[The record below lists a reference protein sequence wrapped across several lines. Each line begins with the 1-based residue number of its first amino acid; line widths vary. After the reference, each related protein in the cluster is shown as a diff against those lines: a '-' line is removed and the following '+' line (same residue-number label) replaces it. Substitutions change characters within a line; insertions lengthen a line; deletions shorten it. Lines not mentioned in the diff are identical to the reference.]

1 MKLRKGILS
10 ILIISLMIMIIGI
23 STKVKA
29 EMVNPPMYLGIEE
42 YRKKDSNNKE
52 YAYSVLDKIVWKIT
66 SYDDDERSNP
76 NKNKTLYC
84 IKPGQGFGSRL
95 PDGTYVGRNEV
106 RVYNQKFDLK
116 NRGQIEG
123 NYLNAIPS
131 GETYNS
137 LIWILENCYVPEID
151 TNGSDRQQLLNA
163 AKEYNRNVLN
173 IEDRIYF
180 EKLTDEDIDVV
191 QQLAIWQFTNN
202 NADYQI
208 PSNTFEL
215 YLKEKNKSE
224 DYTSIS
230 NKFPTNDEGIRRN
243 EAAIALYNYLI
254 GKARENGSTEP
265 LPTTT
270 QNPIYINTT
279 NSKIELEGE
288 NYILGPYSINE
299 ITHNIEYTLEATLKN
314 GETPVAFKILNTN
327 KAEVGLKDV
336 VGSQFY
342 ISVLSSQYAS
352 GLKFNVTTK
361 TNEKTL
367 TYWSVNNAPLTDQ
380 PVVEIGKIEKSYA
393 ASITTP
399 NIPKEKTFDL
409 ALRKFITKIN
419 DTKYDRI
426 PKTSPEQLAKLNNG
440 TWTVEKEHTKVPL
453 IVKTGDRVLY
463 TIRIYNEGEINGK
476 ATKITDYL
484 PVGLRYIQDSQINRD
499 NGWTVSSDG
508 RTVVTQKLAGTI
520 INAFDGTTLDYKD
533 VQIECEVI
541 AIDTGADK
549 ILKNIAEITECKD
562 ENGNSVT
569 DRDSIPADLTE
580 DQKKNYNPGE
590 SEKGW
595 GYYDDDDY
603 EDLKMPGKVFDL
615 ALRKFITKINE
626 TQYDREPKTTKEQ
639 LALLNNGKQTVEKE
653 HTKEPIIVKTGDRVL
668 YTIRIY
674 NEGEMNGK
682 ATRITDYLPIGL
694 KFIEDSQINKDNGWT
709 VSSDGRTVVTEKL
722 SGTIINAFDGTTLDY
737 KDVQIE
743 CEVIAIDSIED
754 KILKNVAEITACT
767 DAYGNSVT
775 DRDSVPGDLTEDQKK
790 NYNPGE
796 SEKGWGYYDDDDY
809 EDLRMPGRE
818 FDLALRKFIT
828 KINET
833 EYDREPKT
841 TKEQLDLLNN
851 GKQTVEKEHT
861 KEPIIVK
868 TGDRVLYTIRIYNEG
883 EMNGKATKITDY
895 LPVGLKFIEDSQI
908 NKDNGWTVSSDGRTV
923 ATEKL
928 SGTIIN
934 AFDGTTLD
942 YKDVQIECEVIA
954 IDSIEDKILKNV
966 AEITAC
972 TDAYGNSVT
981 DRDSVPGDLTEDQK
995 KNYNPGESE
1004 KGWGY
1009 YDDDDYEDLRMP
1021 GKEFDL
1027 ALRKFVSKI
1036 NETQYDREP
1045 KTTKEQLDS
1054 LNNGKQTVEKE
1065 HTKEPIIVK
1074 TGDRVL
1080 YTIRIYNEGRM
1091 NGKATKITDYLPVGL
1106 KFIEDSQINKDNGWT
1121 VSSDGRTVATEKLSG
1136 TIINAFDGTTLDYKD
1151 VQIECEVIAIDSIED
1166 KILKNVAE
1174 ITACTDAYGNS
1185 VTDRDSVPG
1194 DLTEDQ
1200 KKNYNPGESEKGWGY
1215 YDDDDYE
1222 DLKMPGKQFDLSLR
1236 KFITQVDEKQLVDN
1250 NGKYIKEPVVDIT
1263 QLKAGTATTAT
1274 YKHQKAPVG
1283 VSENSE
1289 VIYTIRIYNEGQ
1301 LDGYVTEI
1309 TDYLPPELEFVNDE
1323 FNAGYG
1329 WTSNGRVVKTDITSP
1344 NTKLS
1349 SNQDT
1354 IYAGRNSENEDKVL
1368 LKAFDGEKLDYI
1380 DVKIKCKVVNVEK
1393 LDTIITN
1400 IAEITAFTDSNGN
1413 TVIDRDSTADSL
1425 TNDNSKDQD
1434 DIKEDNLPLDTDLP
1448 DYKGRDTNKSIL
1460 TDSTY
1465 HYKGQQDDDDFDKL
1479 ILQEFDLSLRKFI
1492 TAVNDEKVTNRYPVF
1507 TTNKDE
1513 NGNYI
1518 YVHTKEPI
1526 EVETTDLVEYTIR
1539 IYNEGNVAGY
1549 AKEVKD
1555 NIPNGL
1561 EFVPES
1567 DINKEYRWKM
1577 LDEEGNETNEVSK
1590 AKYITT
1596 DYLSKEQEEDGENI
1610 IKGFDQET
1618 MGSPEYKD
1626 VKVVFKVIAPSTHEG
1641 IITNIAEISDDS
1653 DENGNSVIDKDSEP
1667 DNNDEKED
1675 DIDVE
1680 HIKLSYFDLALRK
1693 FITAV
1698 NENEITNRYPQFSID
1713 ENGNYIYTHTKQ
1725 PVEVENGNIVTY
1737 TLRIYNEGTKA
1748 GYAKQVKDDLP
1759 EGLEF
1764 LPENE
1769 LNKQYRWVMLDEE
1782 GKETDELEKAVSIS
1796 TDYLSKAQET
1806 EGKTNLLKPFDKNTM
1821 EEPDHRDVKIAFKVT
1836 EPNTSDRILIN
1847 KAQIADDEDKD
1858 GKPVIDIDS
1867 TPDKWI
1873 EGEDDQDIEKVKVK
1887 YFDLA
1892 LRKWVTQAI
1901 VIENGKE
1908 RVIETGH
1915 KAEDDPEE
1923 VVKVEIEKS
1932 KINKVVVK
1940 FRYKIRVTNE
1950 GEIPGYATEISDY
1963 IPQGLKFVAADNKN
1977 WKEVDG
1983 KIVTNELANT
1993 LLKPGESSE
2002 VEVLLTWINGNDNM
2016 GLKVNT
2022 AEISKDKND
2031 SNTPDIDST
2040 PNNKKPGEDDID
2052 DAPVILATK
2061 TGELINL
2068 SYVGLVTGALAIII
2082 VGVVAI
2088 KKYIL

>member
-10 ILIISLMIMIIGI
+10 ILIISVMLIAIGI
-23 STKVKA
+23 STTVKA
-29 EMVNPPMYLGIEE
+29 EMVEPPMYLGIEE

-106 RVYNQKFDLK
+106 RIYNQKFDLK
-116 NRGQIEG
+116 NRSQIEG
-123 NYLNAIPS
+123 NYLSAIPS
-131 GETYNS
+131 GSVYNS
-137 LIWILENCYVPEID
+137 LIWILEHCYVPEID
-151 TNGSDRQQLLNA
+151 TNGDDRKQLLNS
-163 AKEYNRNVLN
+163 AKDYNRNVLG
-173 IEDRIYF
+173 IEDKIYF

-202 NADYQI
+202 NEDYQI

-230 NKFPTNDEGIRRN
+230 NKFPTNDEGFRRN
-243 EAAIALYNYLI
+243 EAAIALYNYLVA
-254 GKARENGSTEP
+254 KARENGNTEP

-270 QNPIYINTT
+270 QNPISIDTT
-279 NSKIELEGE
+279 NSTIKLEGE
-288 NYILGPYSINE
+288 NYILGPYSISE
-299 ITHNIEYTLEATLKN
+299 ITNNIEYVLEATLKN
-314 GETPVAFKILNTN
+314 GETPVTFKILNTN
-327 KAEVGLKDV
+327 KIEVELKDV

-342 ISVLSSQYAS
+342 ISVPSSQYAS
-352 GLKFNVTTK
+352 GLKFSVTTK

-380 PVVEIGKIEKSYA
+380 PVVEIGKTEKNYVV
-393 ASITTP
+393 SITTP

-419 DTKYDRI
+419 ETEYDRV
-426 PKTSPEQLAKLNNG
+426 PKTSKEQLEKLNNG

-453 IVKTGDRVLY
+453 VVKTGDRVLY
-463 TIRIYNEGEINGK
+463 TIRIYNEGEMNGK
-476 ATKITDYL
+476 ASKITDYL
-484 PVGLRYIQDSQINRD
+484 PVGLKFIQDSQINID
-499 NGWTVSSDG
+499 NGWTVSNDG
-508 RTVVTQKLAGTI
+508 RTVETEKLSETI
-520 INAFDGTTLDYKD
+520 INAFDGTILDYKD
-533 VQIECEVI
+533 VQIECEVV
-541 AIDTGADK
+541 AVDTGADQ
-549 ILKNIAEITECKD
+549 ILKNIAEITECTD
-562 ENGNSVT
+562 AYGNNVT
-569 DRDSIPADLTE
+569 DRDSVPGDLTQ
-580 DQKKNYNPGE
+580 DQKQNYNPGE

-603 EDLKMPGKVFDL
+603 EDLKIPGKEFDL

-626 TQYDREPKTTKEQ
+626 TEYDRVPKTTKEQ
-639 LALLNNGKQTVEKE
+639 LDTLNNGKQTVEKE
-653 HTKEPIIVKTGDRVL
+653 HTKEPLIVKTGDRVL

-682 ATRITDYLPIGL
+682 ASKITDYLPVGL
-694 KFIEDSQINKDNGWT
+694 KFIQDSQINIDNGWT
-709 VSSDGRTVVTEKL
+709 VSNDGRTVETEKL
-722 SGTIINAFDGTTLDY
+722 SETIINAFDGTILDY

-743 CEVIAIDSIED
+743 CEVVAVDTGAD
-754 KILKNVAEITACT
+754 QILKNIAEITECT
-767 DAYGNSVT
+767 DAYGNNVT
-775 DRDSVPGDLTEDQKK
+775 DRDSVPGDLTQDQKQ

-809 EDLRMPGRE
+809 EDLKIPGKE

-833 EYDREPKT
+833 EYDRVPKT
-841 TKEQLDLLNN
+841 TKEQLDTLNN

-861 KEPIIVK
+861 KEPLIVK

-883 EMNGKATKITDY
+883 EMNGKASKITDY
-895 LPVGLKFIEDSQI
+895 LPVGLKFIQDSQI
-908 NKDNGWTVSSDGRTV
+908 NIDNGWTVSNDGRTV
-923 ATEKL
+923 ETEKL
-928 SGTIIN
+928 SETIIN
-934 AFDGTTLD
+934 AFDGTILD
-942 YKDVQIECEVIA
+942 YKDVQIECEVVA
-954 IDSIEDKILKNV
+954 VDTGADQILKNI
-966 AEITAC
+966 AEITEC
-972 TDAYGNSVT
+972 TDAYGNNVT
-981 DRDSVPGDLTEDQK
+981 DRDSVPGDLTQDQK
-995 KNYNPGESE
+995 
-1004 KGWGY
+1004 
-1009 YDDDDYEDLRMP
+1009 
-1021 GKEFDL
+1021 
-1027 ALRKFVSKI
+1027 
-1036 NETQYDREP
+1036 Q
-1045 KTTKEQLDS
+1045 
-1054 LNNGKQTVEKE
+1054 
-1065 HTKEPIIVK
+1065 
-1074 TGDRVL
+1074 
-1080 YTIRIYNEGRM
+1080 
-1091 NGKATKITDYLPVGL
+1091 
-1106 KFIEDSQINKDNGWT
+1106 
-1121 VSSDGRTVATEKLSG
+1121 
-1136 TIINAFDGTTLDYKD
+1136 
-1151 VQIECEVIAIDSIED
+1151 
-1166 KILKNVAE
+1166 
-1174 ITACTDAYGNS
+1174 
-1185 VTDRDSVPG
+1185 
-1194 DLTEDQ
+1194 
-1200 KKNYNPGESEKGWGY
+1200 NYNPGESEKGWGY

-1236 KFITQVDEKQLVDN
+1236 KFITQIDEKQLVDN

-1263 QLKAGTATTAT
+1263 NLKAGTATTAT

-1289 VIYTIRIYNEGQ
+1289 VIYTIRVYNEGQ

-1323 FNAGYG
+1323 FNAQYG

-1354 IYAGRNSENEDKVL
+1354 IYATRNNESEDKVL

-1413 TVIDRDSTADSL
+1413 VVIDRDSTQDSL

-1434 DIKEDNLPLDTDLP
+1434 DIKDDNLPQDSDLP

-1479 ILQEFDLSLRKFI
+1479 ILQEFDLALRKFI
-1492 TAVNDEKVTNRYPVF
+1492 TSVNDEKVTNRYPVF

-1561 EFVPES
+1561 EFVPEN
-1567 DINKEYRWKM
+1567 DTNKEYRWIM
-1577 LDEEGNETNEVSK
+1577 LDEQGNETNDVSK

-1596 DYLSKEQEEDGENI
+1596 DYLSKEQEKDGENI

-1626 VKVVFKVIAPSTHEG
+1626 VKVVFKVIAPSTYEG

-1653 DENGNSVIDKDSEP
+1653 DENGNPVIDKDSEP
-1667 DNNDEKED
+1667 NNNDEKED

-1713 ENGNYIYTHTKQ
+1713 EDGNYIYTHTKE

-1769 LNKQYRWVMLDEE
+1769 INKEYRWIMLDEE
-1782 GKETDELEKAVSIS
+1782 GNETDNLEKAVSIS

-1806 EGKTNLLKPFDKNTM
+1806 EGRDNLLKPFDANSM
-1821 EEPDHRDVKIAFKVT
+1821 EEPDYRDIKIAFKVT

-1908 RVIETGH
+1908 KVIETGH

-1932 KINKVVVK
+1932 KIDKVVVK

-1983 KIVTNELANT
+1983 KIVTNALANT
-1993 LLKPGESSE
+1993 LLKPGESAE
-2002 VEVLLTWINGNDNM
+2002 VEVLLTWINGASNM

-2031 SNTPDIDST
+2031 SDTPDIDSV

-2068 SYVGLVTGALAIII
+2068 SYITLGTISLAIIGA
-2082 VGVVAI
+2082 GVMLI
-2088 KKYIL
+2088 KKYVL

>member
-10 ILIISLMIMIIGI
+10 ILIISVMLIAIGI
-23 STKVKA
+23 STTVKA
-29 EMVNPPMYLGIEE
+29 EMVEPPMYLGIEE

-106 RVYNQKFDLK
+106 RIYNQKFDLK
-116 NRGQIEG
+116 NRSQIEG
-123 NYLNAIPS
+123 NYLSAIPS
-131 GETYNS
+131 GSVYNS
-137 LIWILENCYVPEID
+137 LIWILEHCYVPEID
-151 TNGSDRQQLLNA
+151 TNGDDRKQLLNS
-163 AKEYNRNVLN
+163 AKDYNRNVLG
-173 IEDRIYF
+173 IEDKIYF

-202 NADYQI
+202 NEDYQI

-230 NKFPTNDEGIRRN
+230 NKFPTNDEGFRRN
-243 EAAIALYNYLI
+243 EAAIALYNYLVA
-254 GKARENGSTEP
+254 KARENGNTEP

-270 QNPIYINTT
+270 QNPISIDTT
-279 NSKIELEGE
+279 NSTIKLEGE
-288 NYILGPYSINE
+288 NYILGPYSISE
-299 ITHNIEYTLEATLKN
+299 ITNNIEYVLEATLKN
-314 GETPVAFKILNTN
+314 GETPVTFKILNTN
-327 KAEVGLKDV
+327 KIEVELKDV

-342 ISVLSSQYAS
+342 ISVPSSQYAS
-352 GLKFNVTTK
+352 GLKFSVTTK

-380 PVVEIGKIEKSYA
+380 PVVEIGKTEKNYVV
-393 ASITTP
+393 SITTP

-419 DTKYDRI
+419 ETEYDRV
-426 PKTSPEQLAKLNNG
+426 PKTSKEQLEKLNNG

-453 IVKTGDRVLY
+453 VVKTGDRVLY
-463 TIRIYNEGEINGK
+463 TIRIYNEGEINGT
-476 ATKITDYL
+476 ASKITDYL
-484 PVGLRYIQDSQINRD
+484 PVGLRYIQDSQINID

-508 RTVVTQKLAGTI
+508 RTIVTEKLSGII
-520 INAFDGTTLDYKD
+520 INAFDGTTLAYKD
-533 VQIECEVI
+533 VQIECEVV
-541 AIDTGADK
+541 AIDTGADQ
-549 ILKNIAEITECKD
+549 ILKNVAEITECKD
-562 ENGNSVT
+562 ENGKAVT
-569 DRDSIPADLTE
+569 DRDSVPADLTE
-580 DQKKNYNPGE
+580 DQKQNYNPGE

-603 EDLKMPGKVFDL
+603 EDLKISAKVFDL

-626 TQYDREPKTTKEQ
+626 TEYDRVPKTSKEQ
-639 LALLNNGKQTVEKE
+639 LDTLNNGKQTVEKE
-653 HTKEPIIVKTGDRVL
+653 HTKEPLIVKTGDRVL

-682 ATRITDYLPIGL
+682 ASKITDYLPVGL
-694 KFIEDSQINKDNGWT
+694 KFIQDSQINIDNGWT
-709 VSSDGRTVVTEKL
+709 VSNDGRTVETEKL
-722 SGTIINAFDGTTLDY
+722 SETIINAFDGTILDY

-743 CEVIAIDSIED
+743 CEVVAVDTGAD
-754 KILKNVAEITACT
+754 QILKNIAEITGCT
-767 DAYGNSVT
+767 DAYGNNVT
-775 DRDSVPGDLTEDQKK
+775 DRDSVPGDLTQDQKQ

-809 EDLRMPGRE
+809 EDLKIPGKE

-833 EYDREPKT
+833 EYDRVPKT
-841 TKEQLDLLNN
+841 TKEQLDTLNN

-861 KEPIIVK
+861 KEPLIVK

-883 EMNGKATKITDY
+883 EMNGKASKITDY
-895 LPVGLKFIEDSQI
+895 LPVGLKFIQDSQI
-908 NKDNGWTVSSDGRTV
+908 NIDNGWTVSNDGRTV
-923 ATEKL
+923 ETEKL
-928 SGTIIN
+928 SETIIN
-934 AFDGTTLD
+934 AFDGTILD
-942 YKDVQIECEVIA
+942 YKDVQIECEVVA
-954 IDSIEDKILKNV
+954 VDTGADQILKNI
-966 AEITAC
+966 AEITGC
-972 TDAYGNSVT
+972 TDAYGNNVT
-981 DRDSVPGDLTEDQK
+981 DRDSVPGDLTQDQK
-995 KNYNPGESE
+995 
-1004 KGWGY
+1004 
-1009 YDDDDYEDLRMP
+1009 
-1021 GKEFDL
+1021 
-1027 ALRKFVSKI
+1027 
-1036 NETQYDREP
+1036 Q
-1045 KTTKEQLDS
+1045 
-1054 LNNGKQTVEKE
+1054 
-1065 HTKEPIIVK
+1065 
-1074 TGDRVL
+1074 
-1080 YTIRIYNEGRM
+1080 
-1091 NGKATKITDYLPVGL
+1091 
-1106 KFIEDSQINKDNGWT
+1106 
-1121 VSSDGRTVATEKLSG
+1121 
-1136 TIINAFDGTTLDYKD
+1136 
-1151 VQIECEVIAIDSIED
+1151 
-1166 KILKNVAE
+1166 
-1174 ITACTDAYGNS
+1174 
-1185 VTDRDSVPG
+1185 
-1194 DLTEDQ
+1194 
-1200 KKNYNPGESEKGWGY
+1200 NYNPGESEKGWGY

-1236 KFITQVDEKQLVDN
+1236 KFITQIDEKQLVDN

-1263 QLKAGTATTAT
+1263 NLKAGTATTAT

-1289 VIYTIRIYNEGQ
+1289 VIYTIRVYNEGQ

-1323 FNAGYG
+1323 FNAQYG

-1354 IYAGRNSENEDKVL
+1354 IYATRNNESEDKVL

-1413 TVIDRDSTADSL
+1413 VVIDRDSTQDSL

-1434 DIKEDNLPLDTDLP
+1434 DIKDDNLPQDSDLP

-1479 ILQEFDLSLRKFI
+1479 ILQEFDLALRKFI
-1492 TAVNDEKVTNRYPVF
+1492 TSVNDEKVTNRYPVF

-1561 EFVPES
+1561 EFVPEN
-1567 DINKEYRWKM
+1567 DTNKEYRWIM
-1577 LDEEGNETNEVSK
+1577 LDEQGNETNDVSK

-1596 DYLSKEQEEDGENI
+1596 DYLSKEQEKDGENI

-1626 VKVVFKVIAPSTHEG
+1626 VKVVFKVIAPSTYEG

-1653 DENGNSVIDKDSEP
+1653 DENGNPVIDKDSEP
-1667 DNNDEKED
+1667 NNNDEKED

-1713 ENGNYIYTHTKQ
+1713 EDGNYIYTHTKE

-1769 LNKQYRWVMLDEE
+1769 INKEYRWIMLDEE
-1782 GKETDELEKAVSIS
+1782 GNETDNLEKAVSIS

-1806 EGKTNLLKPFDKNTM
+1806 EGRDNLLKPFDANSM
-1821 EEPDHRDVKIAFKVT
+1821 EEPDYRDIKIAFKVT

-1908 RVIETGH
+1908 KVIETGH

-1932 KINKVVVK
+1932 KIDKVVVK

-1983 KIVTNELANT
+1983 KIVTNALANT
-1993 LLKPGESSE
+1993 LLKPGESAE
-2002 VEVLLTWINGNDNM
+2002 VEVLLTWINGASNM

-2031 SNTPDIDST
+2031 SDTPDIDSV

-2068 SYVGLVTGALAIII
+2068 SYITLGTISLAIIGA
-2082 VGVVAI
+2082 GVMLI
-2088 KKYIL
+2088 KKYVL

>member
-10 ILIISLMIMIIGI
+10 ILIISVMLIAIGI
-23 STKVKA
+23 STTVKA
-29 EMVNPPMYLGIEE
+29 EMVEPPMYLGIEE

-106 RVYNQKFDLK
+106 RIYNQKFDLK
-116 NRGQIEG
+116 NRSQIEG
-123 NYLNAIPS
+123 NYLSAIPS
-131 GETYNS
+131 GSVYNS
-137 LIWILENCYVPEID
+137 LIWILEHCYVPEID
-151 TNGSDRQQLLNA
+151 TNGDDRKQLLNS
-163 AKEYNRNVLN
+163 AKDYNRNVLG
-173 IEDRIYF
+173 IEDKIYF

-202 NADYQI
+202 NEDYQI

-230 NKFPTNDEGIRRN
+230 NKFPTNDEGFRRN
-243 EAAIALYNYLI
+243 EAAIALYNYLVA
-254 GKARENGSTEP
+254 KARENGNTEP

-270 QNPIYINTT
+270 QNPISIDTT
-279 NSKIELEGE
+279 NSTIKLEGE
-288 NYILGPYSINE
+288 NYILGPYSISE
-299 ITHNIEYTLEATLKN
+299 ITNNIEYVLEATLKN
-314 GETPVAFKILNTN
+314 GETPVTFKILNTN
-327 KAEVGLKDV
+327 KIEVELKDV

-342 ISVLSSQYAS
+342 ISVPSSQYAS
-352 GLKFNVTTK
+352 GLKFSVTTK

-380 PVVEIGKIEKSYA
+380 PVVEIGKTEKNYVV
-393 ASITTP
+393 SITTP

-419 DTKYDRI
+419 ETEYDRV
-426 PKTSPEQLAKLNNG
+426 PKTSKEQLEKLNNG

-453 IVKTGDRVLY
+453 VVKTGDRVLY
-463 TIRIYNEGEINGK
+463 TIRIYNEGEINGT
-476 ATKITDYL
+476 ASKITDYL
-484 PVGLRYIQDSQINRD
+484 PVGLRYIQDSQINID

-508 RTVVTQKLAGTI
+508 RTIVTEKLSGII
-520 INAFDGTTLDYKD
+520 INAFDGTTLAYKD
-533 VQIECEVI
+533 VQIECEVV
-541 AIDTGADK
+541 AIDTGADQ
-549 ILKNIAEITECKD
+549 ILKNVAEITECKD
-562 ENGNSVT
+562 ENGKAVT
-569 DRDSIPADLTE
+569 DRDSVPADLTE
-580 DQKKNYNPGE
+580 DQKQNYNPGE

-603 EDLKMPGKVFDL
+603 EDLKISAKVFDL

-626 TQYDREPKTTKEQ
+626 TEYDRVPKTSKEQ
-639 LALLNNGKQTVEKE
+639 LDTLNNGKQTVEKE
-653 HTKEPIIVKTGDRVL
+653 HTKEPLIVKTGDRVL

-682 ATRITDYLPIGL
+682 ASKITDYLPIGL
-694 KFIEDSQINKDNGWT
+694 KFIQDSQINIDNGWT
-709 VSSDGRTVVTEKL
+709 VSNDERTVETEKL
-722 SGTIINAFDGTTLDY
+722 SETIINAFDGTILDY

-743 CEVIAIDSIED
+743 CEVVAVDTGAD
-754 KILKNVAEITACT
+754 QILKNIAEITGCT
-767 DAYGNSVT
+767 DAYGNNVT
-775 DRDSVPGDLTEDQKK
+775 DRDSVPGDLTQDQKQ

-809 EDLRMPGRE
+809 EDLKIPGKE

-833 EYDREPKT
+833 EYDRVPKT
-841 TKEQLDLLNN
+841 TKEQLDTLNN

-861 KEPIIVK
+861 KEPLIVK

-883 EMNGKATKITDY
+883 EMNGKASKITDY
-895 LPVGLKFIEDSQI
+895 LPIGLKFIQDSQI
-908 NKDNGWTVSSDGRTV
+908 NIDNGWTVSNDERTV
-923 ATEKL
+923 ETEKL
-928 SGTIIN
+928 SETIIN
-934 AFDGTTLD
+934 AFDGTILD
-942 YKDVQIECEVIA
+942 YKDVQIECEVVA
-954 IDSIEDKILKNV
+954 VDTGADQILKNI
-966 AEITAC
+966 AEITGC
-972 TDAYGNSVT
+972 TDAYGNNVT
-981 DRDSVPGDLTEDQK
+981 DRDSVPGDLTQDQK
-995 KNYNPGESE
+995 
-1004 KGWGY
+1004 
-1009 YDDDDYEDLRMP
+1009 
-1021 GKEFDL
+1021 
-1027 ALRKFVSKI
+1027 
-1036 NETQYDREP
+1036 Q
-1045 KTTKEQLDS
+1045 
-1054 LNNGKQTVEKE
+1054 
-1065 HTKEPIIVK
+1065 
-1074 TGDRVL
+1074 
-1080 YTIRIYNEGRM
+1080 
-1091 NGKATKITDYLPVGL
+1091 
-1106 KFIEDSQINKDNGWT
+1106 
-1121 VSSDGRTVATEKLSG
+1121 
-1136 TIINAFDGTTLDYKD
+1136 
-1151 VQIECEVIAIDSIED
+1151 
-1166 KILKNVAE
+1166 
-1174 ITACTDAYGNS
+1174 
-1185 VTDRDSVPG
+1185 
-1194 DLTEDQ
+1194 
-1200 KKNYNPGESEKGWGY
+1200 NYNPGESEKGWGY

-1236 KFITQVDEKQLVDN
+1236 KFITQIDEKQLVDN

-1263 QLKAGTATTAT
+1263 NLKAGTATTAT

-1289 VIYTIRIYNEGQ
+1289 VIYTIRVYNEGQ

-1323 FNAGYG
+1323 FNAQYG

-1354 IYAGRNSENEDKVL
+1354 IYATRNNESEDKVL

-1413 TVIDRDSTADSL
+1413 VVIDRDSTQDSL

-1434 DIKEDNLPLDTDLP
+1434 DIKDDNLPQDSDLP

-1479 ILQEFDLSLRKFI
+1479 ILQEFDLALRKFI
-1492 TAVNDEKVTNRYPVF
+1492 TSVNDEKVTNRYPVF

-1561 EFVPES
+1561 EFVPEN
-1567 DINKEYRWKM
+1567 DTNKEYRWIM
-1577 LDEEGNETNEVSK
+1577 LDEQGNETNDVSK

-1596 DYLSKEQEEDGENI
+1596 DYLSKEQEKDGENI

-1626 VKVVFKVIAPSTHEG
+1626 VKVVFKVIAPSTYEG

-1653 DENGNSVIDKDSEP
+1653 DENGNPVIDKDSEP
-1667 DNNDEKED
+1667 NNNDEKED

-1713 ENGNYIYTHTKQ
+1713 EDGNYIYTHTKE

-1769 LNKQYRWVMLDEE
+1769 INKEYRWIMLDEE
-1782 GKETDELEKAVSIS
+1782 GNETDNLEKAVSIS

-1806 EGKTNLLKPFDKNTM
+1806 EGRDNLLKPFDANSM
-1821 EEPDHRDVKIAFKVT
+1821 EEPDYRDIKIAFKVT

-1908 RVIETGH
+1908 KVIETGH

-1932 KINKVVVK
+1932 KIDKVVVK

-1983 KIVTNELANT
+1983 KIVTNALANT
-1993 LLKPGESSE
+1993 LLKPGESAE
-2002 VEVLLTWINGNDNM
+2002 VEVLLTWINGASNM

-2031 SNTPDIDST
+2031 SDTPDIDSV

-2068 SYVGLVTGALAIII
+2068 SYITLGTISLAIIGA
-2082 VGVVAI
+2082 GVMLI
-2088 KKYIL
+2088 KKYVL

>member
-10 ILIISLMIMIIGI
+10 ILIISVMLIAIGI
-23 STKVKA
+23 STTVKA
-29 EMVNPPMYLGIEE
+29 EMVEPPMYLGIEE

-106 RVYNQKFDLK
+106 RIYNQKFDLK
-116 NRGQIEG
+116 NRSQIEG
-123 NYLNAIPS
+123 NYLSAIPS
-131 GETYNS
+131 GSVYNS
-137 LIWILENCYVPEID
+137 LIWILEHCYVPEID
-151 TNGSDRQQLLNA
+151 TNGDDRKQLLNS
-163 AKEYNRNVLN
+163 AKDYNRNVLG
-173 IEDRIYF
+173 IEDKIYF

-202 NADYQI
+202 NEDYQI

-230 NKFPTNDEGIRRN
+230 NKFPTNDEGFRRN
-243 EAAIALYNYLI
+243 EAAIALYNYLVA
-254 GKARENGSTEP
+254 KARENGNTEP

-270 QNPIYINTT
+270 QNPISIDTT
-279 NSKIELEGE
+279 NSTIKLEGE
-288 NYILGPYSINE
+288 NYILGPYSISE
-299 ITHNIEYTLEATLKN
+299 ITNNIEYVLEATLKN
-314 GETPVAFKILNTN
+314 GETPVTFKILNTN
-327 KAEVGLKDV
+327 KIEVELKDV

-342 ISVLSSQYAS
+342 ISVPSSQYAS
-352 GLKFNVTTK
+352 GLKFSVTTK

-380 PVVEIGKIEKSYA
+380 PVVEIGKTEKNYVV
-393 ASITTP
+393 SITTP

-419 DTKYDRI
+419 ETEYDRV
-426 PKTSPEQLAKLNNG
+426 PKTSKEQLEKLNNG

-453 IVKTGDRVLY
+453 VVKTGDRVLY
-463 TIRIYNEGEINGK
+463 TIRIYNEGEINGT
-476 ATKITDYL
+476 ASKITDYL
-484 PVGLRYIQDSQINRD
+484 PVGLRYIQDSQINID

-508 RTVVTQKLAGTI
+508 RTIVTEKLSGII
-520 INAFDGTTLDYKD
+520 INAFDGTTLAYKD
-533 VQIECEVI
+533 VQIECEVV
-541 AIDTGADK
+541 AIDTGADQ
-549 ILKNIAEITECKD
+549 ILKNVAEITECKD
-562 ENGNSVT
+562 ENGKAVT
-569 DRDSIPADLTE
+569 DRDSVPADLTE
-580 DQKKNYNPGE
+580 DQKQNYNPGE

-603 EDLKMPGKVFDL
+603 EDLKISAKVFDL

-626 TQYDREPKTTKEQ
+626 TEYDRVPKTSKEQ
-639 LALLNNGKQTVEKE
+639 LDTLNNGKQTVEKE
-653 HTKEPIIVKTGDRVL
+653 HTKEPLIVKTGDRVL

-682 ATRITDYLPIGL
+682 ASKITDYLPIGL
-694 KFIEDSQINKDNGWT
+694 KFIQDSQINIDNGWT
-709 VSSDGRTVVTEKL
+709 VSNDGRTVETEKL
-722 SGTIINAFDGTTLDY
+722 SETIINAFDGTILDY

-743 CEVIAIDSIED
+743 CEVVAVDTGAD
-754 KILKNVAEITACT
+754 QILKNIAEITGCT
-767 DAYGNSVT
+767 DAYGNNVT
-775 DRDSVPGDLTEDQKK
+775 DRDSVPGDLTQDQK
-790 NYNPGE
+790 
-796 SEKGWGYYDDDDY
+796 
-809 EDLRMPGRE
+809 
-818 FDLALRKFIT
+818 
-828 KINET
+828 
-833 EYDREPKT
+833 
-841 TKEQLDLLNN
+841 Q
-851 GKQTVEKEHT
+851 
-861 KEPIIVK
+861 
-868 TGDRVLYTIRIYNEG
+868 
-883 EMNGKATKITDY
+883 
-895 LPVGLKFIEDSQI
+895 
-908 NKDNGWTVSSDGRTV
+908 
-923 ATEKL
+923 
-928 SGTIIN
+928 
-934 AFDGTTLD
+934 
-942 YKDVQIECEVIA
+942 
-954 IDSIEDKILKNV
+954 
-966 AEITAC
+966 
-972 TDAYGNSVT
+972 
-981 DRDSVPGDLTEDQK
+981 
-995 KNYNPGESE
+995 
-1004 KGWGY
+1004 
-1009 YDDDDYEDLRMP
+1009 
-1021 GKEFDL
+1021 
-1027 ALRKFVSKI
+1027 
-1036 NETQYDREP
+1036 
-1045 KTTKEQLDS
+1045 
-1054 LNNGKQTVEKE
+1054 
-1065 HTKEPIIVK
+1065 
-1074 TGDRVL
+1074 
-1080 YTIRIYNEGRM
+1080 
-1091 NGKATKITDYLPVGL
+1091 
-1106 KFIEDSQINKDNGWT
+1106 
-1121 VSSDGRTVATEKLSG
+1121 
-1136 TIINAFDGTTLDYKD
+1136 
-1151 VQIECEVIAIDSIED
+1151 
-1166 KILKNVAE
+1166 
-1174 ITACTDAYGNS
+1174 
-1185 VTDRDSVPG
+1185 
-1194 DLTEDQ
+1194 
-1200 KKNYNPGESEKGWGY
+1200 NYNPGESEKGWGY

-1236 KFITQVDEKQLVDN
+1236 KFITQIDEKQLVDN

-1263 QLKAGTATTAT
+1263 NLKAGTATTAT

-1289 VIYTIRIYNEGQ
+1289 VIYTIRVYNEGQ

-1323 FNAGYG
+1323 FNAQYG

-1354 IYAGRNSENEDKVL
+1354 IYATRNNESEDKVL

-1413 TVIDRDSTADSL
+1413 VVIDRDSTQDSL

-1434 DIKEDNLPLDTDLP
+1434 DIKDDNLPQDSDLP

-1479 ILQEFDLSLRKFI
+1479 ILQEFDLALRKFI
-1492 TAVNDEKVTNRYPVF
+1492 TSVNDEKVTNRYPVF

-1561 EFVPES
+1561 EFVPEN
-1567 DINKEYRWKM
+1567 DTNKEYRWIM
-1577 LDEEGNETNEVSK
+1577 LDEQGNETNDVSK

-1596 DYLSKEQEEDGENI
+1596 DYLSKEQEKDGENI

-1626 VKVVFKVIAPSTHEG
+1626 VKVVFKVIAPSTYEG

-1653 DENGNSVIDKDSEP
+1653 DENGNPVIDKDSEP
-1667 DNNDEKED
+1667 NNNDEKED

-1713 ENGNYIYTHTKQ
+1713 EDGNYIYTHTKE

-1769 LNKQYRWVMLDEE
+1769 INKEYRWIMLDEE
-1782 GKETDELEKAVSIS
+1782 GNETDNLEKAVSIS

-1806 EGKTNLLKPFDKNTM
+1806 EGRDNLLKPFDANSM
-1821 EEPDHRDVKIAFKVT
+1821 EEPDYRDIKIAFKVT

-1908 RVIETGH
+1908 KVIETGH

-1932 KINKVVVK
+1932 KIDKVVVK

-1983 KIVTNELANT
+1983 KIVTNALANT
-1993 LLKPGESSE
+1993 LLKPGESAE
-2002 VEVLLTWINGNDNM
+2002 VEVLLTWINGASNM

-2031 SNTPDIDST
+2031 SDTPDIDSV

-2068 SYVGLVTGALAIII
+2068 SYITLGTISLAIIGA
-2082 VGVVAI
+2082 GVMLI
-2088 KKYIL
+2088 KKYVL

>member
-10 ILIISLMIMIIGI
+10 ILIISVMLIAIGI
-23 STKVKA
+23 STTVKA
-29 EMVNPPMYLGIEE
+29 EMVEPPMYLGIEE

-106 RVYNQKFDLK
+106 RIYNQKFDLK
-116 NRGQIEG
+116 NRSQIEG
-123 NYLNAIPS
+123 NYLSAIPS
-131 GETYNS
+131 GSVYNS
-137 LIWILENCYVPEID
+137 LIWILEHCYVPEID
-151 TNGSDRQQLLNA
+151 TNGDGRKQLLNS
-163 AKEYNRNVLN
+163 AKDYNRNVLG
-173 IEDRIYF
+173 IEDKIYF

-202 NADYQI
+202 NEDYQI

-230 NKFPTNDEGIRRN
+230 NKFPTNDEGFKRN
-243 EAAIALYNYLI
+243 EAAIALYNYFVA
-254 GKARENGSTEP
+254 KARENGNTEP

-270 QNPIYINTT
+270 QNPISIDTT
-279 NSKIELEGE
+279 NSTIKLEGE
-288 NYILGPYSINE
+288 NYILGPYSISE
-299 ITHNIEYTLEATLKN
+299 ITNNIEYVLEATLKN
-314 GETPVAFKILNTN
+314 GETPVTFKILNTN
-327 KAEVGLKDV
+327 KTEVELKDV

-342 ISVLSSQYAS
+342 ISLPSSQYAS
-352 GLKFNVTTK
+352 GLKFSVTTK

-380 PVVEIGKIEKSYA
+380 PVVEIGKTEKNYVV
-393 ASITTP
+393 SITTP

-419 DTKYDRI
+419 ETEYDRV
-426 PKTSPEQLAKLNNG
+426 PKTSKEQLEKLNNG

-453 IVKTGDRVLY
+453 VVKTGDRVLY
-463 TIRIYNEGEINGK
+463 TIRIYNEGEINGT
-476 ATKITDYL
+476 ASKITDYL
-484 PVGLRYIQDSQINRD
+484 PVGLRYIQDSQINID

-508 RTVVTQKLAGTI
+508 RTIVTEKLSGII
-520 INAFDGTTLDYKD
+520 INAFDGTTLAYKD
-533 VQIECEVI
+533 VQIECEVV
-541 AIDTGADK
+541 AIDTGADQ
-549 ILKNIAEITECKD
+549 ILKNVAEITECKD
-562 ENGNSVT
+562 ENGKAVT
-569 DRDSIPADLTE
+569 DRDSVPADLTE
-580 DQKKNYNPGE
+580 DQKQNYNPGE

-603 EDLKMPGKVFDL
+603 EDLKISAKVFDL

-626 TQYDREPKTTKEQ
+626 TEYDRVPKTSKEQ
-639 LALLNNGKQTVEKE
+639 LDTLNNGKQTVEKE
-653 HTKEPIIVKTGDRVL
+653 HTKEPLIVKTGDRVL

-682 ATRITDYLPIGL
+682 ASKITDYLPVGL
-694 KFIEDSQINKDNGWT
+694 KFIQDSQINIDNGWT
-709 VSSDGRTVVTEKL
+709 VSNDGRTVETEKL
-722 SGTIINAFDGTTLDY
+722 SETIINAFDGTTLDY

-743 CEVIAIDSIED
+743 CEVIAIDSTED
-754 KILKNVAEITACT
+754 QILKNIAEITECT
-767 DAYGNSVT
+767 DAYGNNVT
-775 DRDSVPGDLTEDQKK
+775 DRDSVPGDLTQDQKQ

-809 EDLRMPGRE
+809 EDLKIPGKE

-833 EYDREPKT
+833 EYDRVPKT
-841 TKEQLDLLNN
+841 TKEQLDTLNN

-861 KEPIIVK
+861 KEPLIVK

-883 EMNGKATKITDY
+883 EMNGKASKITDY
-895 LPVGLKFIEDSQI
+895 LPIGLKFIQDSQI
-908 NKDNGWTVSSDGRTV
+908 NIDNGWTVSNDGRTV
-923 ATEKL
+923 ETEKL
-928 SGTIIN
+928 SETIIN

-954 IDSIEDKILKNV
+954 IDSTEDQILKNI
-966 AEITAC
+966 AEITEC
-972 TDAYGNSVT
+972 TDAYGNNVT
-981 DRDSVPGDLTEDQK
+981 DRDSVPGDLTQDQK
-995 KNYNPGESE
+995 
-1004 KGWGY
+1004 
-1009 YDDDDYEDLRMP
+1009 
-1021 GKEFDL
+1021 
-1027 ALRKFVSKI
+1027 
-1036 NETQYDREP
+1036 Q
-1045 KTTKEQLDS
+1045 
-1054 LNNGKQTVEKE
+1054 
-1065 HTKEPIIVK
+1065 
-1074 TGDRVL
+1074 
-1080 YTIRIYNEGRM
+1080 
-1091 NGKATKITDYLPVGL
+1091 
-1106 KFIEDSQINKDNGWT
+1106 
-1121 VSSDGRTVATEKLSG
+1121 
-1136 TIINAFDGTTLDYKD
+1136 
-1151 VQIECEVIAIDSIED
+1151 
-1166 KILKNVAE
+1166 
-1174 ITACTDAYGNS
+1174 
-1185 VTDRDSVPG
+1185 
-1194 DLTEDQ
+1194 
-1200 KKNYNPGESEKGWGY
+1200 NYNPGESEKGWGY

-1236 KFITQVDEKQLVDN
+1236 KFITQIDEKQLVDN

-1263 QLKAGTATTAT
+1263 NLKAGTATTAT

-1289 VIYTIRIYNEGQ
+1289 VIYTIRVYNEGQ

-1323 FNAGYG
+1323 FNAQYG

-1354 IYAGRNSENEDKVL
+1354 IYATRNNESEDKVL

-1413 TVIDRDSTADSL
+1413 TVIDRDSTGDSL

-1434 DIKEDNLPLDTDLP
+1434 DIKEDNLPADTDLP
-1448 DYKGRDTNKSIL
+1448 DYKGRNTNKSIL
-1460 TDSTY
+1460 TDSEY

-1479 ILQEFDLSLRKFI
+1479 ILQEFDLALRKFI
-1492 TAVNDEKVTNRYPVF
+1492 TSVNDEKVTNRYPVF

-1561 EFVPES
+1561 EFVPEN
-1567 DINKEYRWKM
+1567 DTNKEYRWIM
-1577 LDEEGNETNEVSK
+1577 LDEQGNETNDVSK

-1596 DYLSKEQEEDGENI
+1596 DYLSKEQEKDGENI

-1626 VKVVFKVIAPSTHEG
+1626 VKVVFKVIAPSTYEG

-1653 DENGNSVIDKDSEP
+1653 DENGNPVIDKDSEP
-1667 DNNDEKED
+1667 NNNDEKED

-1713 ENGNYIYTHTKQ
+1713 EDGNYIYTHTKE

-1769 LNKQYRWVMLDEE
+1769 INKEYRWIMLDEE
-1782 GKETDELEKAVSIS
+1782 GNETDNLEKAVSIS

-1806 EGKTNLLKPFDKNTM
+1806 EGRDNLLKPFDANSM
-1821 EEPDHRDVKIAFKVT
+1821 EEPDYRDIKIAFKVT

-1908 RVIETGH
+1908 KVIETGH

-1932 KINKVVVK
+1932 KIDKVVVK

-1983 KIVTNELANT
+1983 KIVTNALANT
-1993 LLKPGESSE
+1993 LLKPGESAE
-2002 VEVLLTWINGNDNM
+2002 VEVLLTWINGASNM

-2031 SNTPDIDST
+2031 SDTPDIDSV

-2068 SYVGLVTGALAIII
+2068 SYITLGTISLAIIGA
-2082 VGVVAI
+2082 GVMLI
-2088 KKYIL
+2088 KKYVL

>member
-10 ILIISLMIMIIGI
+10 ILIISVMLIAIGI
-23 STKVKA
+23 STTVKA
-29 EMVNPPMYLGIEE
+29 EMVEPPMYLGIEE

-106 RVYNQKFDLK
+106 RIYNQKFDLK
-116 NRGQIEG
+116 NRSQIEG
-123 NYLNAIPS
+123 NYLSAIPS
-131 GETYNS
+131 GSVYNS
-137 LIWILENCYVPEID
+137 LIWILEHCYVPEID
-151 TNGSDRQQLLNA
+151 TNGDDRKQLLNS
-163 AKEYNRNVLN
+163 AKDYNRNVLG
-173 IEDRIYF
+173 IEDKIYF

-202 NADYQI
+202 NEDYQI

-230 NKFPTNDEGIRRN
+230 NKFPTNDEGFRRN
-243 EAAIALYNYLI
+243 EAAIALYNYLVA
-254 GKARENGSTEP
+254 KARENGNTEP

-270 QNPIYINTT
+270 QNPISIDTT
-279 NSKIELEGE
+279 NSTIKLEGE
-288 NYILGPYSINE
+288 NYILGPYSISE
-299 ITHNIEYTLEATLKN
+299 ITNNIEYVLEATLKN
-314 GETPVAFKILNTN
+314 GETPVTFKILNTN
-327 KAEVGLKDV
+327 KIEVELKDV

-342 ISVLSSQYAS
+342 ISVPSSQYAS
-352 GLKFNVTTK
+352 GLKFSVTTK

-380 PVVEIGKIEKSYA
+380 PVVEIGKTEKNYVV
-393 ASITTP
+393 SITTP

-419 DTKYDRI
+419 ETEYDRV
-426 PKTSPEQLAKLNNG
+426 PKTSKEQLEKLNNG

-453 IVKTGDRVLY
+453 VVKTGDRVLY
-463 TIRIYNEGEINGK
+463 TIRIYNEGEINGT
-476 ATKITDYL
+476 ASKITDYL
-484 PVGLRYIQDSQINRD
+484 PVGLRYIQDSQINID

-508 RTVVTQKLAGTI
+508 RTIVTEKLSGII
-520 INAFDGTTLDYKD
+520 INAFDGTTLAYKD
-533 VQIECEVI
+533 VQIECEVV
-541 AIDTGADK
+541 AIDTGADQ
-549 ILKNIAEITECKD
+549 ILKNVAEITECKD
-562 ENGNSVT
+562 ENGKAVT
-569 DRDSIPADLTE
+569 DRDSVPADLTE
-580 DQKKNYNPGE
+580 DQKQNYNPGE

-603 EDLKMPGKVFDL
+603 EDLKISAKVFDL

-626 TQYDREPKTTKEQ
+626 TEYDRVPKTSKEQ
-639 LALLNNGKQTVEKE
+639 LDTLNNGKQTVEKE
-653 HTKEPIIVKTGDRVL
+653 HTKEPLIVKTGDRVL

-682 ATRITDYLPIGL
+682 ASKITDYLPVGLKFIQDSQINIDNGWTVSNDGRTVETEKLSETIINAFDGTILDYKDVQIECEVVAVDTGADQILKNIAEITGCTDAYGNNVTDRDSVPGDLTQDQKQNYNPGESEKGWGYYDDDDYEDLKIPGKEFDLALRKFITKINETEYDRVPKTTKEQLDTLNNGKQTVEKEHTKEPLIVKTGDRVLYTIRIYNEGEMNGKASKITDYLPIGL
-694 KFIEDSQINKDNGWT
+694 KFIQDSQINIDNGWT
-709 VSSDGRTVVTEKL
+709 VSNDERTVETEKL
-722 SGTIINAFDGTTLDY
+722 SETIINAFDGTTLDY

-743 CEVIAIDSIED
+743 CEVIAIDSTED
-754 KILKNVAEITACT
+754 KILKNIAEITECT
-767 DAYGNSVT
+767 DAYGNNVT
-775 DRDSVPGDLTEDQKK
+775 DRDSVPGDLTQDQK
-790 NYNPGE
+790 
-796 SEKGWGYYDDDDY
+796 
-809 EDLRMPGRE
+809 
-818 FDLALRKFIT
+818 
-828 KINET
+828 
-833 EYDREPKT
+833 
-841 TKEQLDLLNN
+841 Q
-851 GKQTVEKEHT
+851 
-861 KEPIIVK
+861 
-868 TGDRVLYTIRIYNEG
+868 
-883 EMNGKATKITDY
+883 
-895 LPVGLKFIEDSQI
+895 
-908 NKDNGWTVSSDGRTV
+908 
-923 ATEKL
+923 
-928 SGTIIN
+928 
-934 AFDGTTLD
+934 
-942 YKDVQIECEVIA
+942 
-954 IDSIEDKILKNV
+954 
-966 AEITAC
+966 
-972 TDAYGNSVT
+972 
-981 DRDSVPGDLTEDQK
+981 
-995 KNYNPGESE
+995 
-1004 KGWGY
+1004 
-1009 YDDDDYEDLRMP
+1009 
-1021 GKEFDL
+1021 
-1027 ALRKFVSKI
+1027 
-1036 NETQYDREP
+1036 
-1045 KTTKEQLDS
+1045 
-1054 LNNGKQTVEKE
+1054 
-1065 HTKEPIIVK
+1065 
-1074 TGDRVL
+1074 
-1080 YTIRIYNEGRM
+1080 
-1091 NGKATKITDYLPVGL
+1091 
-1106 KFIEDSQINKDNGWT
+1106 
-1121 VSSDGRTVATEKLSG
+1121 
-1136 TIINAFDGTTLDYKD
+1136 
-1151 VQIECEVIAIDSIED
+1151 
-1166 KILKNVAE
+1166 
-1174 ITACTDAYGNS
+1174 
-1185 VTDRDSVPG
+1185 
-1194 DLTEDQ
+1194 
-1200 KKNYNPGESEKGWGY
+1200 NYNPGESEKGWGY

-1236 KFITQVDEKQLVDN
+1236 KFITQIDEKQLVDN

-1263 QLKAGTATTAT
+1263 NLKAGTATTAT

-1289 VIYTIRIYNEGQ
+1289 VIYTIRVYNEGQ

-1323 FNAGYG
+1323 FNAQYG

-1354 IYAGRNSENEDKVL
+1354 IYATRNNESEDKVL

-1413 TVIDRDSTADSL
+1413 VVIDRDSTQDSL

-1434 DIKEDNLPLDTDLP
+1434 DIKDDNLPQDSDLP

-1479 ILQEFDLSLRKFI
+1479 ILQEFDLALRKFI
-1492 TAVNDEKVTNRYPVF
+1492 TSVNDEKVTNRYPVF

-1561 EFVPES
+1561 EFVPEN
-1567 DINKEYRWKM
+1567 DTNKEYRWIM
-1577 LDEEGNETNEVSK
+1577 LDEQGNETNDVSK

-1596 DYLSKEQEEDGENI
+1596 DYLSKEQEKDGENI

-1626 VKVVFKVIAPSTHEG
+1626 VKVVFKVIAPSTYEG

-1653 DENGNSVIDKDSEP
+1653 DENGNPVIDKDSEP
-1667 DNNDEKED
+1667 NNNDEKED

-1713 ENGNYIYTHTKQ
+1713 EDGNYIYTHTKE

-1769 LNKQYRWVMLDEE
+1769 INKEYRWIMLDEE
-1782 GKETDELEKAVSIS
+1782 GNETDNLEKAVSIS

-1806 EGKTNLLKPFDKNTM
+1806 EGRDNLLKPFDANSM
-1821 EEPDHRDVKIAFKVT
+1821 EEPDYRDIKIAFKVT

-1908 RVIETGH
+1908 KVIETGH

-1932 KINKVVVK
+1932 KIDKVVVK

-1983 KIVTNELANT
+1983 KIVTNALANT
-1993 LLKPGESSE
+1993 LLKPGESAE
-2002 VEVLLTWINGNDNM
+2002 VEVLLTWINGASNM

-2031 SNTPDIDST
+2031 SDTPDIDSV

-2068 SYVGLVTGALAIII
+2068 SYITLGTISLAIIGA
-2082 VGVVAI
+2082 GVMLI
-2088 KKYIL
+2088 KKYVL

>member
-10 ILIISLMIMIIGI
+10 ILITSVMLIAIGI
-23 STKVKA
+23 STTVKA
-29 EMVNPPMYLGIEE
+29 EMVEPPMYLGIEE

-106 RVYNQKFDLK
+106 RIYNQKFDLK
-116 NRGQIEG
+116 NRSQIEG
-123 NYLNAIPS
+123 NYLSAIPS
-131 GETYNS
+131 GSVYNS
-137 LIWILENCYVPEID
+137 LIWILEHCYVPEID
-151 TNGSDRQQLLNA
+151 TNGDDRKQLLNS
-163 AKEYNRNVLN
+163 AKDYNRNVLG
-173 IEDRIYF
+173 IEDKIYF

-202 NADYQI
+202 NEDYQI

-230 NKFPTNDEGIRRN
+230 NKFPTNDEGFRRN
-243 EAAIALYNYLI
+243 EAAIALYNYLVA
-254 GKARENGSTEP
+254 KARENGNTEP

-270 QNPIYINTT
+270 QNPISIDTT
-279 NSKIELEGE
+279 NSTIKLEGE
-288 NYILGPYSINE
+288 NYILGPYSISE
-299 ITHNIEYTLEATLKN
+299 ITNNIEYVLEATLKN
-314 GETPVAFKILNTN
+314 GETPVTFKILNTN
-327 KAEVGLKDV
+327 KIEVELKDV

-342 ISVLSSQYAS
+342 ISVPSSQYAS
-352 GLKFNVTTK
+352 GLKFSVTTK

-380 PVVEIGKIEKSYA
+380 PVVEIGKTEKNYVV
-393 ASITTP
+393 SITTP

-419 DTKYDRI
+419 ETEYDRV
-426 PKTSPEQLAKLNNG
+426 PKTSKEQLEKLNNG

-453 IVKTGDRVLY
+453 VVKTGDRVLY
-463 TIRIYNEGEINGK
+463 TIRIYNEGEINGT
-476 ATKITDYL
+476 ASKITDYL
-484 PVGLRYIQDSQINRD
+484 PVGLRYIQDSQINID

-508 RTVVTQKLAGTI
+508 RTIVTEKLSGII
-520 INAFDGTTLDYKD
+520 INAFDGTTLAYKD
-533 VQIECEVI
+533 VQIECEVV
-541 AIDTGADK
+541 AIDTGADQ
-549 ILKNIAEITECKD
+549 ILKNVAEITECKD
-562 ENGNSVT
+562 ENGKAVT
-569 DRDSIPADLTE
+569 DRDSVPADLTE
-580 DQKKNYNPGE
+580 DQKQNYNPGE

-603 EDLKMPGKVFDL
+603 EDLKISAKVFDL

-626 TQYDREPKTTKEQ
+626 TEYDRVPKTSKEQ
-639 LALLNNGKQTVEKE
+639 LDTLNNGKQTVEKE
-653 HTKEPIIVKTGDRVL
+653 HTKEPLIVKTGDRVL

-682 ATRITDYLPIGL
+682 ASKITDYLPVGL
-694 KFIEDSQINKDNGWT
+694 KFIQDSQINIDNGWT
-709 VSSDGRTVVTEKL
+709 VSNDGRTVETEKL
-722 SGTIINAFDGTTLDY
+722 SETIINAFDGTTLDY

-743 CEVIAIDSIED
+743 CEVIAIDSTED
-754 KILKNVAEITACT
+754 KILKNIAEITECT
-767 DAYGNSVT
+767 DAYGNNVT
-775 DRDSVPGDLTEDQKK
+775 DRDSVPGDLTQDQKQ

-809 EDLRMPGRE
+809 EDLKIPGKE

-833 EYDREPKT
+833 EYDRVPKT
-841 TKEQLDLLNN
+841 TKEQLDTLNN

-861 KEPIIVK
+861 KEPLIVK

-883 EMNGKATKITDY
+883 EMNGKASKITDY
-895 LPVGLKFIEDSQI
+895 LPVGLKFIQDSQI
-908 NKDNGWTVSSDGRTV
+908 NIDNGWTVSNDGRTV
-923 ATEKL
+923 ETEKL
-928 SGTIIN
+928 SETIIN

-954 IDSIEDKILKNV
+954 IDSTEDKILKNI
-966 AEITAC
+966 AEITEC
-972 TDAYGNSVT
+972 TDAYGNNVT
-981 DRDSVPGDLTEDQK
+981 DRDSVPGDLTQDQK
-995 KNYNPGESE
+995 
-1004 KGWGY
+1004 
-1009 YDDDDYEDLRMP
+1009 
-1021 GKEFDL
+1021 
-1027 ALRKFVSKI
+1027 
-1036 NETQYDREP
+1036 Q
-1045 KTTKEQLDS
+1045 
-1054 LNNGKQTVEKE
+1054 
-1065 HTKEPIIVK
+1065 
-1074 TGDRVL
+1074 
-1080 YTIRIYNEGRM
+1080 
-1091 NGKATKITDYLPVGL
+1091 
-1106 KFIEDSQINKDNGWT
+1106 
-1121 VSSDGRTVATEKLSG
+1121 
-1136 TIINAFDGTTLDYKD
+1136 
-1151 VQIECEVIAIDSIED
+1151 
-1166 KILKNVAE
+1166 
-1174 ITACTDAYGNS
+1174 
-1185 VTDRDSVPG
+1185 
-1194 DLTEDQ
+1194 
-1200 KKNYNPGESEKGWGY
+1200 NYNPGESEKGWGY

-1236 KFITQVDEKQLVDN
+1236 KFITQIDEKQLVDN

-1263 QLKAGTATTAT
+1263 NLKAGTATTAT

-1289 VIYTIRIYNEGQ
+1289 VIYTIRVYNEGQ

-1323 FNAGYG
+1323 FNAQYG

-1354 IYAGRNSENEDKVL
+1354 IYATRNNESEDKVL

-1413 TVIDRDSTADSL
+1413 VVIDRDSTQDSL

-1434 DIKEDNLPLDTDLP
+1434 DIKDDNLPQDSDLP

-1479 ILQEFDLSLRKFI
+1479 ILQEFDLALRKFI
-1492 TAVNDEKVTNRYPVF
+1492 TSVNDEKVTNRYPVF

-1561 EFVPES
+1561 EFVPEN
-1567 DINKEYRWKM
+1567 DTNKEYRWIM
-1577 LDEEGNETNEVSK
+1577 LDEQGNETNDVSK

-1596 DYLSKEQEEDGENI
+1596 DYLSKEQEKDGENI

-1626 VKVVFKVIAPSTHEG
+1626 VKVVFKVIAPSTYEG

-1653 DENGNSVIDKDSEP
+1653 DENGKPVIDKDSEP
-1667 DNNDEKED
+1667 NNNDEKED

-1713 ENGNYIYTHTKQ
+1713 EDGNYIYTHTKE

-1769 LNKQYRWVMLDEE
+1769 INKEYRWIMLDEE
-1782 GKETDELEKAVSIS
+1782 GNETDNLEKAVSIS

-1806 EGKTNLLKPFDKNTM
+1806 EGRDNLLKPFDANSM
-1821 EEPDHRDVKIAFKVT
+1821 EEPDYRDIKIAFKVT

-1908 RVIETGH
+1908 KVIETGH

-1932 KINKVVVK
+1932 KIDKVVVK

-1983 KIVTNELANT
+1983 KIVTNALANT
-1993 LLKPGESSE
+1993 LLKPGESAE
-2002 VEVLLTWINGNDNM
+2002 VEVLLTWINGASNM

-2031 SNTPDIDST
+2031 SDTPDIDSV

-2068 SYVGLVTGALAIII
+2068 SYITLGTISLAIIGA
-2082 VGVVAI
+2082 GVMLI
-2088 KKYIL
+2088 KKYVL